1 MLVRNYVD
9 LFKHYRKKKK
19 NLIHVLEDMHTLK
32 KCKSKK
38 NKKKYCEKLWELY
51 QALWYITLYLTL

>member
-1 MLVRNYVD
+1 MLTSLNITE
-9 LFKHYRKKKK
+9 KK

-38 NKKKYCEKLWELY
+38 NLKKKYCEKLWELY

>member
-1 MLVRNYVD
+1 MLTSLNITE
-9 LFKHYRKKKK
+9 KKKK

-38 NKKKYCEKLWELY
+38 NKKKILWELY

>member
-9 LFKHYRKKKK
+9 LFKHYRKKK

-32 KCKSKK
+32 KMQK
-38 NKKKYCEKLWELY
+38 
-51 QALWYITLYLTL
+51 